1 MWIGNSGENLTM
13 GNLKEMIEE
22 DTSLGE
28 RVREGARKVRLARI
42 GLLNKVNEER
52 VRLYKE
58 IVEAGAGDVDEKNAL
73 VRFNTL
79 RAGVVS
85 LIREE
90 GQRIFDE
97 LVDAGT
103 RIQIEITERPEAVAE
118 PEAAVEAKITKPVK
132 VAKGGKKSEQP
143 APAQEKTLVK
153 PKNGNDESVLEDL
166 EEQFVNAQARVRD
179 LGEKIDRKAMGVLYA
194 LFKQGVEGD
203 VKGRRPAAAK
213 VDECARFD
221 VRREIK
227 GMSTQEAMEKYIQKV
242 NELPVK

>member
-1 MWIGNSGENLTM
+1 M

-28 RVREGARKVRLARI
+28 RVKEGARKVRLARI

-52 VRLYKE
+52 IRLYKE
-58 IVEAGAGDVDEKNAL
+58 IVEAGEGDVDEKNAF

-103 RIQIEITERPEAVAE
+103 RIQTEIRERPEVAIE
-118 PEAAVEAKITKPVK
+118 PATVIEPKKTKPVK
-132 VAKGGKKSEQP
+132 VLKEAKKSERS
-143 APAQEKTLVK
+143 APAQEDIPVK
-153 PKNGNDESVLEDL
+153 PNKGNDKPVLDDL

-179 LGEKIDRKAMGVLYA
+179 LGEKIDKDAMGVLYA
-194 LFKQGVEGD
+194 LYKQGAEGD
-203 VKGRRPAAAK
+203 VKGRRPATAK

-227 GMSTQEAMEKYIQKV
+227 GMSIQEAMEKYIQKV
-242 NELPVK
+242 NELPVE